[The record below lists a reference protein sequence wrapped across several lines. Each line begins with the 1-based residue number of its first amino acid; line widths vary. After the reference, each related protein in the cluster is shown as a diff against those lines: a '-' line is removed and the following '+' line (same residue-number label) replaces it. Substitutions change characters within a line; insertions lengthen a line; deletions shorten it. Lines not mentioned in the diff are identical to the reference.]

1 MSKKRKTNR
10 IMIIA
15 IAVCYIIYS
24 IFWMHAAM
32 LQMNVDNSAL
42 ADGMT
47 QLAKESTIRNISE
60 LFTYILFL
68 IFCWNIWENMELK
81 KYRVY
86 FIRTGCVILGA
97 LALGII
103 FSVIQYLLFG
113 VFSNNYMIPVIILI
127 GIMFAVLML
136 VSGKQAKKDIEK
148 K

>member
-32 LQMNVDNSAL
+32 LQMNIDNSAL
-42 ADGMT
+42 ADGIT

-68 IFCWNIWENMELK
+68 IFCWNTWENMELK

>member
-24 IFWMHAAM
+24 VFWMHAAM
-32 LQMNVDNSAL
+32 LQMNIDNLAL

-60 LFTYILFL
+60 LLTYILFL
-68 IFCWNIWENMELK
+68 IFCWNTWENMELK

-86 FIRTGCVILGA
+86 FIRTGCVIFGA
-97 LALGII
+97 LVLGII
-103 FSVIQYLLFG
+103 FSVIQYLMFG

-127 GIMFAVLML
+127 GIMLAVLML

>member
-32 LQMNVDNSAL
+32 LQMNIDNSAL
-42 ADGMT
+42 ADGIT